1 MAMNKDLS
9 IELNEIRSEIASL
22 EERLHLSDMDHL
34 RLYGYE
40 ISNSEMVEKEIAA
53 LEQRLGVVLR
63 QIDGNDSRINGLLS
77 LEDTVQIVRSKYG
90 LN

>member
-1 MAMNKDLS
+1 MAYNKDLS

-40 ISNSEMVEKEIAA
+40 ISNSEMVEK
-53 LEQRLGVVLR
+53 LGVVLR